1 MLTLYTSKKIQ
12 CPERSSASPVREAEF
27 WSWPTLCLGALD
39 FLECPQPWL
48 NQVQRGARNCTF
60 VHVFVVNSKYF
71 WFRNHLTCT
80 SSVTNSCNL
89 FDLLTGNI
97 CLLCSIFTHCF
108 DIRCCNKVLRS
119 SKDSQSARCI
129 LLVVGKLG
137 RLCFGHALH
146 GLLRFLLGFWMSLT
160 SMLCAKARFSRLR
173 WFHFTY
179 HIFRQPT
186 MWKAYLHVWRH
197 ILYKHILIYICI
209 YTHTHK

>member
-1 MLTLYTSKKIQ
+1 M
-12 CPERSSASPVREAEF
+12 
-27 WSWPTLCLGALD
+27 
-39 FLECPQPWL
+39 
-48 NQVQRGARNCTF
+48 
-60 VHVFVVNSKYF
+60 
-71 WFRNHLTCT
+71 
-80 SSVTNSCNL
+80 TNSCNL

-146 GLLRFLLGFWMSLT
+146 GLLRFLFGFWMSLT

-197 ILYKHILIYICI
+197 ILYKHINIYIHIHINSIILYKYSATIPLTSVMVMVTTYWQLVVFRMHGVCMGSEP
-209 YTHTHK
+209 YGRNTARSV